1 MLPKVYIN
9 FFLNQTFFFQI
20 KTSIPNLLQISAKI
34 TIFMTKSEDE
44 SNLEFPIYDTNIN
57 N

>member
-34 TIFMTKSEDE
+34 PIFITKSENE
-44 SNLEFPIYDTNIN
+44 SNPQFPIYDTNIN